1 MPDIKRY
8 KSVAVPIEIW
18 VKLKSISA
26 TTHRSPAQQI
36 SFLVDLADE
45 LPSDIEAVRAVWRSN
60 GIKRAHNGE

>member
-8 KSVAVPIEIW
+8 KSVAVPIETW
-18 VKLKSISA
+18 DKLKSISA

-45 LPSDIEAVRAVWRSN
+45 V
-60 GIKRAHNGE
+60 